1 MNATVQTI
9 ASGPSC
15 RREEPRGICVQDR
28 YKHNSTNCRIR
39 GDDVDV
45 CQGQNGMKTGIG
57 QTKSH
62 KMSYSNQVFICFKSP
77 ELSGIYC

>member
-1 MNATVQTI
+1 
-9 ASGPSC
+9 
-15 RREEPRGICVQDR
+15 
-28 YKHNSTNCRIR
+28 
-39 GDDVDV
+39 V